1 MDIKALA
8 ISGLVHSLPYKYIDA
23 NTKNPL
29 PSVPLLAILPIAVEV
44 RSSKS
49 AIQLFQKKE
58 N

>member
-1 MDIKALA
+1 MGMALA
-8 ISGLVHSLPYKYIDA
+8 IDGLVHSLPYWYIDA

-29 PSVPLLAILPIAVEV
+29 PSVPLLAMIPIAVEV